1 MYFCEIYLQIWGFSG
16 LVKNPNSVVKNP
28 PTNAGDVSLITGSED
43 PLEKEMA
50 THSGKSHGQRLQ
62 SIKLQTVGHN
72 LVTKQHLQTYALHK
86 PCQSI

>member
-28 PTNAGDVSLITGSED
+28 PANAGDVSLITGSGRSPGEGNGNSFWEI
-43 PLEKEMA
+43 PWTEA
-50 THSGKSHGQRLQ
+50 TVHQVQ
-62 SIKLQTVGHN
+62 IFGHD